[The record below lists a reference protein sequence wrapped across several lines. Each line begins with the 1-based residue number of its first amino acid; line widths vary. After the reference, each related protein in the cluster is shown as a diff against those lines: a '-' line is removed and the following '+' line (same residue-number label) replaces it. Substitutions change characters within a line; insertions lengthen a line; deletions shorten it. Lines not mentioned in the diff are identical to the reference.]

1 MSNENFINQ
10 RVQIPPSTCN
20 PSSSNVLSRNFSKP
34 PDNSIGS
41 PTLFSGAYPAQ
52 VQLGR
57 VAFKIIV
64 CVVLGIFKIIVCVG
78 LGILVNGIVHESIHW
93 YRGQKMGVDIEDV
106 CFVGLGR
113 YPKNNTLGSMAGWVT
128 MKLDVDLPKD
138 KENYLY
144 DETLPTVSGMIS
156 GLLVGVM
163 AIFIII

>member
-57 VAFKIIV
+57 VAFSFINAGAFFFMLWLLMKIFLFKELIV
-64 CVVLGIFKIIVCVG
+64 YENNLFILGFEILICLVMFILNFKEG
-78 LGILVNGIVHESIHW
+78 L
-93 YRGQKMGVDIEDV
+93 R
-106 CFVGLGR
+106 
-113 YPKNNTLGSMAGWVT
+113 
-128 MKLDVDLPKD
+128 
-138 KENYLY
+138 
-144 DETLPTVSGMIS
+144 
-156 GLLVGVM
+156 
-163 AIFIII
+163 